1 MTRDSITILENSGT
15 EKGQAFTRFL
25 QFLNNLKQVGLLESK
40 SKGLIIVADDQYVN
54 LQALRMSIEDIGKS
68 ASKSLR
74 MFSNG

>member
-1 MTRDSITILENSGT
+1 M
-15 EKGQAFTRFL
+15 
-25 QFLNNLKQVGLLESK
+25 KQVGLLESK